1 MNQKL
6 QQLLSQVYELEG
18 LLHVAANRGEAE
30 PYVTE
35 LIKQKISVIAD
46 GAELLAVEDPKP
58 AAPEAPAAPA
68 ASPLIPIVDIND
80 EPEIP
85 DAPDDIEE
93 PEIPDV
99 PDDIE
104 EPEIP
109 EVPDDI
115 EEPEHFPDDIDEP
128 EYFPEDPKEP
138 EEPEEFPE
146 DPKEPEEFPEDP
158 EDPEETE
165 YDVQDD
171 SDYSDHSEYS
181 DDDDSGDSAPQRLG
195 DRLERDLSRDLRRAF
210 TLNDRF
216 RFRRELFENSDV
228 QMNETLDLVDTM
240 TSFEEAEEYFY
251 GDCGWDK
258 ESQEVHD
265 FMEIIS
271 RHFK

>member
-46 GAELLAVEDPKP
+46 GAEQLAVEDPKP

-68 ASPLIPIVDIND
+68 ASPLIPIVDIN
-80 EPEIP
+80 
-85 DAPDDIEE
+85 EE

-115 EEPEHFPDDIDEP
+115 EEPEIPDVPNDIEEPEIPEVPDDIEEPEHFPDD
-128 EYFPEDPKEP
+128 P
-138 EEPEEFPE
+138 EEPEVFPE
-146 DPKEPEEFPEDP
+146 A
-158 EDPEETE
+158 PEETE

>member
-1 MNQKL
+1 MITQNSDMNQKL

-46 GAELLAVEDPKP
+46 GAEQLAVEDPKP

-68 ASPLIPIVDIND
+68 ASPLIPIVDIN
-80 EPEIP
+80 
-85 DAPDDIEE
+85 EE

-104 EPEIP
+104 EPE
-109 EVPDDI
+109 
-115 EEPEHFPDDIDEP
+115 
-128 EYFPEDPKEP
+128 
-138 EEPEEFPE
+138 EPEEFPE
-146 DPKEPEEFPEDP
+146 EPEEPEEFPEDP

>member
-46 GAELLAVEDPKP
+46 GAEQLAVEDPKP

-68 ASPLIPIVDIND
+68 ASPLIPIVDISE

-85 DAPDDIEE
+85 DVPDGIEE

-104 EPEIP
+104 EPE
-109 EVPDDI
+109 E
-115 EEPEHFPDDIDEP
+115 
-128 EYFPEDPKEP
+128 FPEDP
-138 EEPEEFPE
+138 EEPEEYPE
-146 DPKEPEEFPEDP
+146 DPEEPEEFPEDP